1 MIGPILDEIEKEN
14 TDIIVGK
21 VNVDNDPNLAREF
34 NVVSIPHLVVIK
46 NGEKVNEAI
55 GYQSKE
61 ELLKLVN

>member
-34 NVVSIPHLVVIK
+34 DVVSIPHLVVIK